1 LGRDSWNPRA
11 SGVVPVRKE
20 GKKEMRTRLSLA
32 AVAALVLALVAPGT
46 ALAQGGALEAVKSEL
61 DMTWVMVATGLVLF
75 MQAGFLLLEIG
86 FSRGKNVGAG
96 VAKILVNLGIL
107 SIAWYMFG
115 QGINGPGNELFGTD
129 GFFYHAGQEIGS
141 GAEAFVVGN
150 VDLGF
155 MLFGL
160 VFAAVS
166 LAIVWGTTL
175 ERIKFGA
182 YVAYAFVFGALI
194 YPLIAHAV
202 WSGDGLLDDIGGKEV
217 LDFAGSSVVHLTGAT
232 AGLAALLLL
241 GARRGKYGP
250 DGRPRAIPGHSMP
263 LVGLGVVILWVGWYG
278 FNAGST
284 LGTTDVAFAEVAL
297 NTQLAAAAGVI
308 GALLIVW
315 LKTRALDVGMAGNG
329 AIAGLVA
336 ITAPCG
342 YVEQWAAPVIGL
354 IAGVLVVYSVLL
366 IEKFVDDPV
375 GALSAHGMAG
385 IWGTLAVGIFGTER
399 LVGETA
405 SPGVWYGIFGDAPLG
420 ATLGQLGAQ
429 AVGVAATFVV
439 VFGLSMIAFYAIKQ
453 TIGLRVSDDEE
464 LAGLDISSHGMY
476 GYPEQFIPPEEY
488 PVPAGE
494 PHVAGTP
501 VAPPATVTA
510 MTANRPNQA

>member
-1 LGRDSWNPRA
+1 VGLGA
-11 SGVVPVRKE
+11 VV
-20 GKKEMRTRLSLA
+20 
-32 AVAALVLALVAPGT
+32 ALVAFLAVPAT
-46 ALAQGGALEAVKSEL
+46 ALAQGGAVEAIKSEL
-61 DMTWVMVATGLVLF
+61 DMTWVMLATALVLF

-86 FSRGKNVGAG
+86 FSRQKNVGAG

-115 QGINGPGNELFGTD
+115 QGINGPGNSIFGTD
-129 GFFYHAGQEIGS
+129 GFFYHFGQDVAGT
-141 GAEAFVVGN
+141 VVGT
-150 VDLGF
+150 VDIGF

-175 ERIKFGA
+175 ERIKFSA
-182 YVAYAFVFGALI
+182 YVIYAFIFGAVI

-241 GARRGKYGP
+241 GARAGKYGP
-250 DGRPRAIPGHSMP
+250 DGKARAIPGHSMP
-263 LVGLGVVILWVGWYG
+263 LVGLGVLILWVGWYG

-284 LGTTDVAFAEVAL
+284 LGTSDVAFTEVAL
-297 NTQLAAAAGVI
+297 NTQLAAGAGVI
-308 GALLIVW
+308 GALLVVW

-329 AIAGLVA
+329 AIAALVG

-342 YVEQWAAPVIGL
+342 YIEQWAAPIIGL
-354 IAGVLVVYSVLL
+354 IAGVIVVYSVLF
-366 IEKFVDDPV
+366 IEKYLDDPV
-375 GALSAHGMAG
+375 GALSAHGVAG

-399 LVGETA
+399 LVGDTA
-405 SPGVWYGIFGDAPLG
+405 SPGVWYGIFGDAPFG
-420 ATLGQLGAQ
+420 ATLGQLGVQ

-439 VFGLSMIAFYAIKQ
+439 VGGLSLIVFYAIKQ
-453 TIGLRVSDDEE
+453 TIGLRVPEEQE
-464 LAGLDISSHGMY
+464 LAGLDISTHGMY
-476 GYPEQFIPPEEY
+476 GYPEAFIPQEEY
-488 PVPAGE
+488 PTAPTPA

-501 VAPPATVTA
+501 VVASVAPAQ
-510 MTANRPNQA
+510 RPTSG

>member
-1 LGRDSWNPRA
+1 M
-11 SGVVPVRKE
+11 K
-20 GKKEMRTRLSLA
+20 TRLCLTVTS
-32 AVAALVLALVAPGT
+32 VLALALVVPGS
-46 ALAQGGALEAVKSEL
+46 ALAQGGVGAVKTEL
-61 DMTWVMVATGLVLF
+61 DMTWVMVATALVLF

-96 VAKILVNLGIL
+96 VAKVLVNLGIVT
-107 SIAWYMFG
+107 IAWWAVG
-115 QGINGPGNELFGTD
+115 QGVNGPGNSLFGND
-129 GFFYHAGQEIGS
+129 GFLYHAGQDVAGT
-141 GAEAFVVGN
+141 VVGN
-150 VDLGF
+150 VEIGY

-160 VFAAVS
+160 VFCAVS

-175 ERIKFGA
+175 ERIRFGA
-182 YVAYAFVFGALI
+182 YVIYAAVFGAVI

-232 AGLAALLLL
+232 GALAALLLL
-241 GARRGKYGP
+241 GARAGKYGT

-263 LVGLGVVILWVGWYG
+263 LVGLGVAILWVGWYG

-308 GALLIVW
+308 GALLVVYA
-315 LKTRALDVGMAGNG
+315 KTRSLDVGMAGNG

-342 YVEQWAAPVIGL
+342 YVEQWAAPIIGL

-366 IEKFVDDPV
+366 IERWLDDPV

-385 IWGTLAVGIFGTER
+385 IWGTLAVGVFGTER
-399 LVGETA
+399 LVGDTA
-405 SPGVWYGIFGDAPLG
+405 SPGVWYAIFGDAPLG
-420 ATLGQLGAQ
+420 AALGQLGVQ

-439 VFGLSMIAFYAIKQ
+439 VLGLSLVAFYAIKQ
-453 TIGLRVSDDEE
+453 TIGLRVSEDEE

-488 PVPAGE
+488 PGAPSE

-501 VAPPATVTA
+501 VASPAAVTA
-510 MTANRPNQA
+510 MSANRPSEA

>member
-1 LGRDSWNPRA
+1 MNG
-11 SGVVPVRKE
+11 
-20 GKKEMRTRLSLA
+20 
-32 AVAALVLALVAPGT
+32 
-46 ALAQGGALEAVKSEL
+46 LEAINTQL
-61 DMTWVMVATGLVLF
+61 DMTWVMLATVLVLF

-86 FSRGKNVGAG
+86 FSRQKNVGAG
-96 VAKILVNLGIL
+96 VAKILINLGVL
-107 SIAWYMFG
+107 SLAWWMFG
-115 QGINGPGNELFGTD
+115 QGVNGPGNDIFGTD
-129 GFFYHAGQEIGS
+129 GFFYHFGQELGS
-141 GAEAFVVGN
+141 GEEAVTVGG
-150 VDLGF
+150 VDVGF

-182 YVAYAFVFGALI
+182 YAVYAFIFGAVI

-241 GARRGKYGP
+241 GARAGKYGN

-284 LGTTDVAFAEVAL
+284 FTTADVAFAEVAL

-308 GALLIVW
+308 GALAVVW
-315 LKTRALDVGMAGNG
+315 MKTKSLDVGMAGNG

-354 IAGVLVVYSVLL
+354 VAGVLVVYSVLF
-366 IEKFVDDPV
+366 IERYLDDPV

-385 IWGTLAVGIFGTER
+385 IWGTLAVGVFGSER
-399 LVGETA
+399 LVGDTA
-405 SPGVWYGIFGDAPLG
+405 SPGVWYGLIGDADLG
-420 ATLGQLGAQ
+420 ATLGQLGVQ
-429 AVGVAATFVV
+429 AVGVAATFIVV
-439 VFGLSMIAFYAIKQ
+439 LGLSLAAFWAIKM
-453 TIGLRVSDDEE
+453 TMGLRVTEDEE
-464 LAGLDISSHGMY
+464 RAGLDISSHGMY
-476 GYPEQFIPPEEY
+476 GYPEAFIPPEEY
-488 PVPAGE
+488 PAIPME

-501 VAPPATVTA
+501 VAKPVTAGMSA
-510 MTANRPNQA
+510 MTADRPSEA